1 MDPLS
6 DTACLLA
13 AKAPV
18 LRRADEPRR
27 SVCHRAIL
35 PGPHHRRIAGRIKI
49 FAAFNRVAT
58 IPSEIRI
65 KVTQIFR

>member
-1 MDPLS
+1 MNPLS

-49 FAAFNRVAT
+49 FTAVDTAVT
-58 IPSEIRI
+58 IAS
-65 KVTQIFR
+65 